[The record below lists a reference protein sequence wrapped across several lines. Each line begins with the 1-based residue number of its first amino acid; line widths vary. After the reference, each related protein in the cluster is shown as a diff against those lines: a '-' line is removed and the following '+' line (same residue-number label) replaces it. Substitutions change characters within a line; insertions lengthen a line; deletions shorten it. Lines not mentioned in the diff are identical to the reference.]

1 MLYINCISEHIF
13 IYCRSSLLI
22 MQFLIIG
29 NKIDIN
35 HCQSLSLDSLLT
47 FTYCILKIFSL
58 PYFRF
63 FFKQR
68 EETCSCF
75 LDLSDLCKNLVY
87 QLQFLSCLNHNHSKI
102 LVAILL
108 LCFLF
113 FIAALFYLRDV
124 SFLTQEFQMFINF
137 CGFPFQII
145 ISYNNI

>member
-1 MLYINCISEHIF
+1 MYWNFLSLFDLQKNMLYINCISEDIF

-75 LDLSDLCKNLVY
+75 LDLSDLWKNLVY

-113 FIAALFYLRDV
+113 FIAVFFYLTDV
-124 SFLTQEFQMFINF
+124 SFLTQEF
-137 CGFPFQII
+137 
-145 ISYNNI
+145 